1 MFSLDLL
8 KKAEGNIRSQKLE
21 ETLAL
26 TITGMTFK
34 WLKHPEN
41 AKKALKGDVRNW
53 VLKKLEACTE
63 EECKLSYIRALKNLA
78 MPETIPTLIEHVKTG
93 SLKVCVASMK
103 SIYGMSKSA
112 WNDKVNDYFWIQD
125 ILILKIHFN

>member
-1 MFSLDLL
+1 MVMCHNFLLFLDLL
-8 KKAEGNIRSQKLE
+8 LKAGGNIRSKKLE

-34 WLKHPEN
+34 WLKHPAN
-41 AKKALKGDVRNW
+41 AKKALKDDVRDW
-53 VLKKLEACTE
+53 VLKKLKACTE

-78 MPETIPTLIEHVKTG
+78 LPETIPTLIELVKTG

-103 SIYGMSKSA
+103 SIYGMPKSA
-112 WNDKVNDYFWIQD
+112 WNNEVRGF
-125 ILILKIHFN
+125 LIENIF